1 MSANLSTLSH
11 VRLLGGLDK
20 ESLARLLPEVRECS
34 FETGETI
41 ALEGDACHAVYL
53 IAEGWVRVRQF
64 SAEGREHVLAHL
76 GPGACLNLVPAMDGG
91 PIVADADAL
100 SPVTMYALPCDRLHA
115 LMAADAG
122 LARAVAEALAA
133 EVRRLSTMA
142 RDLALH
148 PVRARLAR
156 FLLTHAESRTT
167 QRYWTQDEIAAVIG
181 TCAMS
186 GRTLRA
192 FAVEGL
198 VRRERAASVV
208 ATAAL
213 WSARPTEDN
222 LLWSIDTR

>member
-1 MSANLSTLSH
+1 MSADLRTLSH
-11 VRLLGGLDK
+11 VSLFDGLD
-20 ESLARLLPEVRECS
+20 ETSLELLLAEVRECS

-41 ALEGDACHAVYL
+41 CLEGDPCHAVYL

-64 SAEGREHVLAHL
+64 STEGREHVLDHL

-91 PIVADADAL
+91 PVVADTDAL
-100 SPVTMYALPCDRLHA
+100 SPVTLYAIPCDRLHA
-115 LMAADAG
+115 HMAADAS
-122 LARAVAEALAA
+122 LARAVAEALAS

-156 FLLTHAESRTT
+156 FLLNHAESRTA

-181 TCAMS
+181 TVRDVV

-192 FAVEGL
+192 FAAEGL
-198 VRRERAASVV
+198 VRRERGRLVV
-208 ATAAL
+208 ADRRAL
-213 WSARPTEDN
+213 ERVADGG
-222 LLWSIDTR
+222 

>member
-91 PIVADADAL
+91 PIMADADAL

-181 TCAMS
+181 TVRDVV

-198 VRRERAASVV
+198 VRRERGRLVV
-208 ATAAL
+208 ADRRAL
-213 WSARPTEDN
+213 EREANGE
-222 LLWSIDTR
+222 